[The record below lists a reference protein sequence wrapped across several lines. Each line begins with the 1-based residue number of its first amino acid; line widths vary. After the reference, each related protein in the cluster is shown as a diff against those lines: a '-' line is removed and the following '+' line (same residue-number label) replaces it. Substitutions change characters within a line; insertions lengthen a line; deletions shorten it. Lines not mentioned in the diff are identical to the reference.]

1 MARSRKNRANGYV
14 GSAMIAPAQ
23 PAVNPLR
30 HAWPSQRGLLAR
42 RGWADGSAGALR
54 ADGRES
60 HCARG
65 IPAPDGGPALVR
77 PAAAGGAEAPY
88 GCDARDGRQ
97 VQAAVIG
104 QAVQRVV
111 GRDDG
116 DQRARGGQGEAG

>member
-23 PAVNPLR
+23 AAVNPLR
-30 HAWPSQRGLLAR
+30 PDWQAR
-42 RGWADGSAGALR
+42 WGPARAARVGGWFRRAPRPQDSSAGRLALM
-54 ADGRES
+54 
-60 HCARG
+60 
-65 IPAPDGGPALVR
+65 R

-88 GCDARDGRQ
+88 GGDARDGRQ